1 MCGISGIVDK
11 NNNSVSRE
19 KIQKI
24 NNLANH
30 RGPDGEGYYLGNNFA
45 IGHRRLSI
53 IDLSSSGAQPMTYLD
68 NYVITY
74 NGEIYNYK
82 ELKIELSEQGYTF
95 HSKTD
100 TEVILASYDCWGKN
114 CVKKFNGMW
123 AFTIFDKRKNILF
136 CSRDRFGIKPFYFY
150 QNKDFFVFG
159 SEIKQIL
166 PEVNDLKVNK
176 KILIDYLLEGLE
188 DHCNET
194 FFENILKLEQ
204 SCNLIYELS
213 SHEYRIEKYFELHIN
228 QDIRDLNENDS
239 INLYEKTFSDA
250 VSLRLRSDVK
260 VGTCL
265 SGGLDSSAVVAFA
278 NQKKS
283 GNTFTAIHGKSHDKN
298 KDESYFAKKVS
309 EQLNID
315 LSIYETSNESLIKNI
330 NNCIEIL
337 EEPFGGL
344 SCLLY
349 IFVMDEAK
357 KNELVVLLDGQGG
370 DETLLGYERYFSNYL
385 NSLNIYRKLL
395 EFSNI
400 SNNSSLGIVNLLKY
414 WIFFSMKS
422 FRKIILS
429 KRANFIKNKYKKLS
443 AKEKNSKKTSDK
455 IFNLQISE
463 ITKIQLPHLLR
474 YADRISMSRSIES
487 RVPFLDYRLVETAVS
502 LKTELK
508 IKNGWSKYILRKI
521 IDDKLDKEIVWRKTK
536 FGFEAPLDSWES
548 ELFSSMNFKDALS
561 NSKIINEICRPFK
574 LENVPNKTKWR
585 LYNIAKWE
593 EFYNVNID

>member
-400 SNNSSLGIVNLLKY
+400 SNNSNLGIVNLLKY

>member
-82 ELKIELSEQGYTF
+82 ELKIELLDQGYTF

-136 CSRDRFGIKPFYFY
+136 CSRDRFGIKPFYFH

-194 FFENILKLEQ
+194 FFENISKLEQ

-239 INLYEKTFSDA
+239 IDLYEKTFSDA

-283 GNTFTAIHGKSHDKN
+283 GNTFKAIHGKSHDKN
-298 KDESYFAKKVS
+298 KDESYFAKKVT
-309 EQLNID
+309 EKLNID

-330 NNCIEIL
+330 DNCIEIL

-357 KNELVVLLDGQGG
+357 KNELIVLLDGQGG

-385 NSLNIYRKLL
+385 NSLNIHKKLL
-395 EFSNI
+395 EFLNI
-400 SNNSSLGIVNLLKY
+400 SNNSNLGIVNLLKY

-429 KRANFIKNKYKKLS
+429 KRTNFIKGKYKKLS
-443 AKEKNSKKTSDK
+443 AKDKSSKKTSDK
-455 IFNLQISE
+455 IFNLQYNE

-521 IDDKLDKEIVWRKTK
+521 IDNKLDKEVVWRKTK

-548 ELFSSMNFKDALS
+548 ELFSSTNFKDALRK
-561 NSKIINEICRPFK
+561 SKIINEICTPFK
-574 LENVPNKTKWR
+574 IENVPNKTKWR

-593 EFYNVNID
+593 EFFNVNIG

>member
-100 TEVILASYDCWGKN
+100 TEVILASYDCWGKD

-400 SNNSSLGIVNLLKY
+400 SNNSNLGIVNLLKY

>member
-24 NNLANH
+24 NNLASH

-213 SHEYRIEKYFELHIN
+213 SHKYRIEKYFELHIN

-400 SNNSSLGIVNLLKY
+400 SNNSNLGIVNLLKY

-561 NSKIINEICRPFK
+561 NSKIINEICMPSEI
-574 LENVPNKTKWR
+574 ENAPNKTKWR

-593 EFYNVNID
+593 EFFNVSID

>member
-400 SNNSSLGIVNLLKY
+400 SNNSNLGIVNLLKY

-561 NSKIINEICRPFK
+561 NSKIINEICMPSEI
-574 LENVPNKTKWR
+574 ENAPNKTKWR

-593 EFYNVNID
+593 EFFNVSID